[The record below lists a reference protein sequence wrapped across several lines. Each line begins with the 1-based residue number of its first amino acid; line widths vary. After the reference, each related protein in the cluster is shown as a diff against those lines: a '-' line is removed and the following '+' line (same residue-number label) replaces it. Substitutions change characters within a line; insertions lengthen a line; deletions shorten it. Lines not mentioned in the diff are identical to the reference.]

1 MSNMIKA
8 YSVRY
13 KEDKR
18 LLDLSEKEEKLN
30 RIRALLGQEAPK
42 DNSFVGGIAAVRL
55 TEEDGT
61 EEETD
66 TEAGVDALFRD
77 DSANA
82 GVMRE
87 PTEEEIEEIR
97 QQIRAEIEEERRMI
111 LQKAAEDAEDMISQA
126 RDSAGLEMERA
137 MKKGHDE
144 GYQKGLSRLNE
155 ERKEMERG
163 LEEKERLLREEY
175 EKKETEL
182 APKAVEV
189 VIELLRSLS
198 GVYLKEKQGVISYLV
213 QKALSQS
220 EHSQSYLIR
229 VSPLDYEEVKACADD
244 FRAIF
249 DREISLEISRD
260 SLMQKNECTIET
272 DFGIID
278 CSLGTQLEGLFEELR
293 LMNL

>member
-42 DNSFVGGIAAVRL
+42 DNSFVSGIAAVRL
-55 TEEDGT
+55 TEEDGS
-61 EEETD
+61 ED
-66 TEAGVDALFRD
+66 SDEASDVDALFRD
-77 DSANA
+77 NA
-82 GVMRE
+82 PNTGAMRE

-97 QQIRAEIEEERRMI
+97 QQVRGEIEEERRQI
-111 LQKAAEDAEDMISQA
+111 LQKAAEDAEDMMSQA
-126 RDSAGLEMERA
+126 RDSAGLELERA

-144 GYQKGLSRLNE
+144 GYQKGVSQLNE
-155 ERKEMERG
+155 ERKALEQSF
-163 LEEKERLLREEY
+163 EEKERVLREEY
-175 EKKETEL
+175 EKMESEI

-189 VIELLRSLS
+189 VIELLRSLT
-198 GVYLKEKQGVISYLV
+198 GVYLNDKQGVVSYLV
-213 QKALSQS
+213 QKTLASS
-220 EHSQSYLIR
+220 EHSQNYLIR
-229 VSPLDYEEVKACADD
+229 VSPMDYEDVREHRED
-244 FRAIF
+244 FLAVF
-249 DREISLEISRD
+249 DREISLEISKD

-278 CSLGTQLEGLFEELR
+278 CSLGTQLEGLIEELR
-293 LMNL
+293 LMSL